1 MANELKEEP
10 KWEEGIYQLEVADPV
25 EGGEDGVD
33 NVQARQLANRTQ
45 YLKKKLEEVGGGGGN
60 VDSVDGVYPDT
71 SVDPDNK
78 NVELFRHID
87 KEELEAMQADPSLAQ
102 DGVKYIC
109 VDESSRGVVTT
120 MMPDYA
126 NRVLLFNLEGVN
138 SNVWVADRIGYIVY
152 GGASSANDSLRRIH
166 CIVNNQ
172 IVDTVNTHHHGAA
185 FGVSLSGV
193 IPVNIGDHVV
203 IASAFSQ
210 ALSNLQLFFIPPKLS
225 IIKDMAVVVEVGTDT
240 SLLEKP
246 VMLYDPVT
254 KTMRQ
259 KRDLDGSLI
268 WERTFEG
275 VITAAV
281 SADIQNVLMG
291 NARNI
296 LDVKG
301 WWHSGSTKMY
311 STSTNSGANL
321 QGFYNV
327 NGNNLIM
334 HTRSGTERT
343 NAPYQITARYT
354 KAGT

>member
-126 NRVLLFNLEGVN
+126 NR
-138 SNVWVADRIGYIVY
+138 
-152 GGASSANDSLRRIH
+152 
-166 CIVNNQ
+166 
-172 IVDTVNTHHHGAA
+172 
-185 FGVSLSGV
+185 
-193 IPVNIGDHVV
+193 
-203 IASAFSQ
+203 
-210 ALSNLQLFFIPPKLS
+210 
-225 IIKDMAVVVEVGTDT
+225 
-240 SLLEKP
+240 
-246 VMLYDPVT
+246 
-254 KTMRQ
+254 
-259 KRDLDGSLI
+259 
-268 WERTFEG
+268 
-275 VITAAV
+275 
-281 SADIQNVLMG
+281 
-291 NARNI
+291 
-296 LDVKG
+296 
-301 WWHSGSTKMY
+301 
-311 STSTNSGANL
+311 
-321 QGFYNV
+321 
-327 NGNNLIM
+327 
-334 HTRSGTERT
+334 
-343 NAPYQITARYT
+343 
-354 KAGT
+354 